1 MRGTKTKLFSKQ
13 TEWKNFSHVKR
24 QHIFRNQLIPNT
36 ENQKEDFDLEKA
48 AANWG
53 GGGAGGKKT
62 VTCSPNEQQKLSYNL
77 YEFFF
82 WLNQVLYKHC

>member
-48 AANWG
+48 DANWVGVG
-53 GGGAGGKKT
+53 GGERKQLLAHQMNNK
-62 VTCSPNEQQKLSYNL
+62 N
-77 YEFFF
+77 
-82 WLNQVLYKHC
+82 